1 MSLTL
6 ATDVTS
12 KNTNV
17 AQTVSSVQFTQT
29 SGSPPLT
36 VNLSGLTVSAAD
48 AYVLGAATT
57 IVIG

>member
-6 ATDVTS
+6 NTDVTS

-17 AQTVSSVQFTQT
+17 AQTSSSVQFTQT

-36 VNLSGLTVSAAD
+36 VILTNLSVAAAD
-48 AYVLGAATT
+48 AYPLGAATVVT
-57 IVIG
+57 FT